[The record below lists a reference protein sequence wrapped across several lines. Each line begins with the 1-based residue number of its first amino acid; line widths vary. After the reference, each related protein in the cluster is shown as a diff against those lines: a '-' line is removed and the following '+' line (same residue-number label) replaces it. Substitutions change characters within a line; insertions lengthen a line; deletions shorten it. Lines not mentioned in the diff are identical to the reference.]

1 MKKLN
6 NKGVTLVEL
15 IVSFALVGVAII
27 YFFQTLYTVKKVY
40 ADARFE
46 TNDYIRKDYTLRIAK
61 ANIEKGESICNK
73 NEYCSPED
81 TEGTEYCSSN
91 ICHVEI
97 TYFDGKTKDSKSK
110 VKLYYYKS

>member
-40 ADARFE
+40 ADARNE

-61 ANIEKGESICNK
+61 ANIEKGKLACNN
-73 NEYCSPED
+73 NEYCDPSK
-81 TEGTEYCSSN
+81 TGSVSCSSN
-91 ICHVEI
+91 ICQI
-97 TYFDGKTKDSKSK
+97 KIFYYDGKTNDSKSN
-110 VKLYYYKS
+110 VTLWYYNK

>member
-1 MKKLN
+1 MNKLN

-61 ANIEKGESICNK
+61 ANIEKGKSICNK
-73 NEYCSPED
+73 NEYCESS
-81 TEGTEYCSSN
+81 GTESCSSN
-91 ICHVEI
+91 ICRVEI
-97 TYFDGKTKDSKSK
+97 TYKNGQQNNSTSK
-110 VKLYYYKS
+110 VTLYYYMH

>member
-27 YFFQTLYTVKKVY
+27 YIFQTLYTVKKVY

-73 NEYCSPED
+73 NEYCESSDPES
-81 TEGTEYCSSN
+81 CSSN
-91 ICHVEI
+91 FCQVEI
-97 TYFDGKTKDSKSK
+97 TYYDGKTNDSKSK
-110 VKLYYYKS
+110 VTLYYYNKP

>member
-46 TNDYIRKDYTLRIAK
+46 TNNYIRKDYTLRIAK
-61 ANIEKGESICNK
+61 ANIEKGKSICNK
-73 NEYCSPED
+73 NEYCEFS
-81 TEGTEYCSSN
+81 GTESCSSN
-91 ICHVEI
+91 FCQVEI
-97 TYFDGKTKDSKSK
+97 TYYDGKTKDSKSK
-110 VKLYYYKS
+110 VMLYYYKS

>member
-61 ANIEKGESICNK
+61 ANIEKGKSLCNK
-73 NEYCSPED
+73 NEYCVSKRSES
-81 TEGTEYCSSN
+81 CSSKF
-91 ICHVEI
+91 CQVKI
-97 TYFDGKTKDSKSK
+97 TYKDGKTTDSESE
-110 VKLYYYKS
+110 VTLYYYKP

>member
-61 ANIEKGESICNK
+61 ANIENNLQICNN
-73 NEYCSPED
+73 NEYCVSSGAEL
-81 TEGTEYCSSN
+81 CSSN
-91 ICHVEI
+91 ICWVEI
-97 TYFDGKTKDSKSK
+97 TYKNGQQNNSTSK
-110 VKLYYYKS
+110 VTLYYYKH

>member
-61 ANIEKGESICNK
+61 ANIEKGESICNN
-73 NEYCSPED
+73 NEYCVSSGPES
-81 TEGTEYCSSN
+81 CSSN
-91 ICHVEI
+91 VCYVEI
-97 TYFDGKTKDSKSK
+97 TYKNGQQNNSTNK
-110 VKLYYYKS
+110 VMLYYYKP

>member
-1 MKKLN
+1 MKKIN

-61 ANIEKGESICNK
+61 ANIEKGKSICNK
-73 NEYCSPED
+73 NEYCESG
-81 TEGTEYCSSN
+81 GTESCSSN
-91 ICHVEI
+91 ICRVKI
-97 TYFDGKTKDSKSK
+97 TYYDGKTKDSKSE
-110 VKLYYYKS
+110 VTLYYYKP

>member
-73 NEYCSPED
+73 NEYCDRGRES
-81 TEGTEYCSSN
+81 CSSK
-91 ICHVEI
+91 ICGVEI
-97 TYFDGKTKDSKSK
+97 TYYDGKTKDSKRK
-110 VKLYYYKS
+110 VMLYYYNKH

>member
-1 MKKLN
+1 MKKLK

-61 ANIEKGESICNK
+61 ANIEKSESICKN
-73 NEYCSPED
+73 NEYCVSSEA
-81 TEGTEYCSSN
+81 ESCSSN
-91 ICHVEI
+91 ICWIEI
-97 TYFDGKTKDSKSK
+97 TYKNGQQNNSTSK
-110 VKLYYYKS
+110 VTLYYYKH

>member
-15 IVSFALVGVAII
+15 IVRFALVGVAII

-61 ANIEKGESICNK
+61 ANIEKGKSICNN
-73 NEYCSPED
+73 NEYCVPNTEEPCSPN
-81 TEGTEYCSSN
+81 T
-91 ICHVEI
+91 ICQVEI
-97 TYFDGKTKDSKSK
+97 IYKDGKTTDSESK
-110 VKLYYYKS
+110 VTLYYYNKH

>member
-61 ANIEKGESICNK
+61 ANIEKGKSLCNK
-73 NEYCSPED
+73 NEYCESSGIES
-81 TEGTEYCSSN
+81 CSSKF
-91 ICHVEI
+91 CQVKI
-97 TYFDGKTKDSKSK
+97 TYKDGKTTDSESE
-110 VKLYYYKS
+110 VTLYYYKP

>member
-1 MKKLN
+1 MKKIN

-40 ADARFE
+40 ADARLE

-61 ANIEKGESICNK
+61 ANIEKGKSICNN
-73 NEYCSPED
+73 NEYCVFS
-81 TEGTEYCSSN
+81 GTESCSSN
-91 ICHVEI
+91 ICQVEM
-97 TYFDGKTKDSKSK
+97 TYYDGKTKDSKSN
-110 VKLYYYKS
+110 VTLYYYKP